1 MRNILICLLLAEMI
15 SIACHAQENI
25 SESSSPVP
33 GGPILRDIQRNTAA
47 IDKAFVERT
56 EKYLAQLSRIE
67 SRLKE
72 RWQRTHAQVP
82 FPSGDYNQWIK
93 KLKDTGI
100 HMAPRTY
107 ISRLDSIQ
115 TALRFLQAQ
124 QLSSGIVRNG
134 SLLSGATTEVEQFQA
149 HLDMSSDIHQYIA
162 QRQQQI
168 TRLLSSYTQLPADMA
183 KDFSQLKTTAYY
195 YHQEVEQ
202 YKDLINRPRKLQ
214 EKALQLLDKVPAF
227 RQFMAQNSMLA
238 QLFRLP
244 ADYDNPGSLSGLQT
258 RAQVQ
263 QILQQQAGS
272 GGAGGMAIL
281 QQQVESAQEK
291 LGALRDKVAKYG
303 PGGED
308 VDMPGFTP
316 DHQRTKTFLQ
326 RLTYGFNIQ
335 LAKSTT
341 YFPATGNLGFSI
353 GYKISDKSSAGI
365 GLSYNLGLGSGW
377 NHIHFSSQ
385 GLGLRSYMDWRIK
398 SSYYVIGGLEE
409 NYLSSFQRI
418 AQLQDKSAWQASV
431 LVGLEKKYRIS
442 QKLQGNIQL
451 LYDALYRK
459 EIPPGQMIKF
469 RVGYNF

>member
-1 MRNILICLLLAEMI
+1 
-15 SIACHAQENI
+15 
-25 SESSSPVP
+25 
-33 GGPILRDIQRNTAA
+33 
-47 IDKAFVERT
+47 
-56 EKYLAQLSRIE
+56 
-67 SRLKE
+67 
-72 RWQRTHAQVP
+72 
-82 FPSGDYNQWIK
+82 
-93 KLKDTGI
+93 
-100 HMAPRTY
+100 
-107 ISRLDSIQ
+107 
-115 TALRFLQAQ
+115 
-124 QLSSGIVRNG
+124 
-134 SLLSGATTEVEQFQA
+134 
-149 HLDMSSDIHQYIA
+149 
-162 QRQQQI
+162 
-168 TRLLSSYTQLPADMA
+168 
-183 KDFSQLKTTAYY
+183 
-195 YHQEVEQ
+195 
-202 YKDLINRPRKLQ
+202 
-214 EKALQLLDKVPAF
+214 
-227 RQFMAQNSMLA
+227 
-238 QLFRLP
+238 
-244 ADYDNPGSLSGLQT
+244 
-258 RAQVQ
+258 
-263 QILQQQAGS
+263 
-272 GGAGGMAIL
+272 MAIL